1 MHWLLL
7 LALLS
12 STGDLKNVGG
22 SNDALSRAAE
32 TSLRRQLGPVR
43 SLRVDAARK
52 STWSPGDFEHFN
64 VSLDGAS
71 LDSLL
76 ALADRAET
84 KRLQS
89 LQSRQSLRNNLNRK
103 NNFDLGD
110 IFGGG
115 DLGDLGDLGTV
126 FGGDLGSVLGGVLG
140 GQKGRIGSVKLNLTN
155 FTLQGVGYERLDA
168 NLGEIQFDFVK
179 ALQGDFDIKSWQPGT
194 LNLQVRADQ
203 AQRFIVPR
211 LPSIKDAYLKFD
223 GGRAWVGGK
232 ANYYGLSLPFQAGG
246 MLSVQSNQVRAEN
259 LALSVANL
267 RLPGFI
273 VDELTKGVNPLYDF
287 DPQRRWPVAV
297 NLQTAGAQGDRLS
310 LSGGLQ
316 WIGFN
321 RNNSTAPSNTPVYQ
335 PNYQPPYQ
343 APQYSPYP
351 APQYPAPQS
360 PPIYRAPGVVLH

>member
-43 SLRVDAARK
+43 SLRVDAIRK
-52 STWSPGDFEHFN
+52 SARQPGDFEHFN

-71 LDSLL
+71 LDNLL

-84 KRLQS
+84 KRLQG
-89 LQSRQSLRNNLNRK
+89 LQSSQSNLNRK

-110 IFGGG
+110 ILGGKDG
-115 DLGDLGDLGTV
+115 GLGDLGNI
-126 FGGDLGSVLGGVLG
+126 FGGDLGSILGGVLG

-155 FTLQGVGYERLDA
+155 FTMQGIGYDRMDA
-168 NLGEIQFDFVK
+168 NLGEIRFDFVK

-194 LNLQVRADQ
+194 LNLQLRADQ
-203 AQRFIVPR
+203 AQRLIAPR
-211 LPSIKDAYLKFD
+211 LPSIKDAYMRFD

-232 ANYYGLSLPFQAGG
+232 AGFYGLNVPFQAGG

-273 VDELTKGVNPLYDF
+273 VDELTKGLNPLYDF
-287 DPQRRWPVAV
+287 DPQKRWPVAV
-297 NLQTAGAQGDRLS
+297 NLQTASAQADVLS

-321 RNNSTAPSNTPVYQ
+321 RNTPNATMPTNAPVYPPSNAPV
-335 PNYQPPYQ
+335 YQPPYQ
-343 APQYSPYP
+343 APQT
-351 APQYPAPQS
+351 
-360 PPIYRAPGVVLH
+360 PPIYRAPDVVLR